1 MSNKAI
7 VQDGYNKED
16 PLSTV
21 KLVSKPIPTAGPGQV
36 VVRMTMRPINPTDFI
51 SLRNGLVGGNG
62 SGIFGSEGCGVVHQ
76 VCTLQIDCPCLQS
89 NHRGVSN
96 ILLAIDIGMILR

>member
-51 SLRNGLVGGNG
+51 SLRNGLVGGDG

-76 VCTLQIDCPCLQS
+76 VCTLPGRFAPIS
-89 NHRGVSN
+89 NQGSHFSVDISL
-96 ILLAIDIGMILR
+96 ILL